1 MIKKEILFIFILFF
15 ISSFSS
21 AKIENNIILKVENE
35 IITNYDIKNKI
46 LRTLILSGQ
55 EINQKNINFLK
66 EQSLNDLI
74 FQKLKKIEL
83 ERFNFK
89 DDKTQINNYLRTISS
104 NNIDLLKE
112 KFKQSD
118 TDFDLY
124 LDEIEINFKWQKFI
138 YKFYSNKIE
147 LDESSIHLE
156 LKKIIENKSDLEE
169 FRISEIEISDYNK
182 SESEK
187 IIANIKRQIEE
198 NGFENTALKIS
209 NSSTASKK
217 GDLGWINGKSLSE
230 QIYKILN
237 KMKIGDIS
245 NPIKR
250 QDSILFLKLNDK
262 RVSKVDDIDIKIKN
276 RIINQKKNELLIYI
290 REVIYL
296 NLKIQVLLITNEKNN
311 HYKW

>member
-1 MIKKEILFIFILFF
+1 MIKKKILFIFILFF

-147 LDESSIHLE
+147 LDENSIQLE

-187 IIANIKRQIEE
+187 IITNIKRQIEE

-262 RVSKVDDIDIKIKN
+262 RVSKVDDIDIKKLKN
-276 RIINQKKNELLIYI
+276 RIINQKKNELF
-290 REVIYL
+290 
-296 NLKIQVLLITNEKNN
+296 NLYSRSHLSKLKNTSFIDF
-311 HYKW
+311 K

>member
-1 MIKKEILFIFILFF
+1 MIKKKVIFIFILLL
-15 ISSFSS
+15 ISGTSN
-21 AKIENNIILKVENE
+21 AKIKNNIILKVENE

-83 ERFNFK
+83 ERFNFQN
-89 DDKTQINNYLRTISS
+89 DKAQINNYLRTISS

-112 KFKQSD
+112 RFKQSD

-124 LDEIEINFKWQKFI
+124 LEEIEINFKWQKFI
-138 YKFYSNKIE
+138 YRFYSNKIE
-147 LDESSIHLE
+147 LDENSIQLE
-156 LKKIIENKSDLEE
+156 LKKLIENKSDLEE
-169 FRISEIEISDYNK
+169 FRISEIEVSDYNK

-187 IIANIKRQIEE
+187 IIANIRRQIEE
-198 NGFENTALKIS
+198 NGFENTALKMS

-230 QIYKILN
+230 QIYKILV
-237 KMKIGDIS
+237 KMKIGDIT

-262 RVSKVDDIDIKIKN
+262 RVSKIANIDIEKLKN
-276 RIINQKKNELLIYI
+276 RIINQKKNELF
-290 REVIYL
+290 
-296 NLKIQVLLITNEKNN
+296 NLYSRSHLSKLKNTSFIDF
-311 HYKW
+311 K

>member
-1 MIKKEILFIFILFF
+1 MIKEKVLFILILFF
-15 ISSFSS
+15 ISIISN

-55 EINQKNINFLK
+55 EINQNNINFLK

-124 LDEIEINFKWQKFI
+124 LEEIEINFKWQKFI

-147 LDESSIHLE
+147 LDESSIQLE

-169 FRISEIEISDYNK
+169 FRISEIEVSDYNK

-187 IIANIKRQIEE
+187 IIANIRRQIEE

-262 RVSKVDDIDIKIKN
+262 RISKVDDIDIEKLKN
-276 RIINQKKNELLIYI
+276 RIINQKKNELF
-290 REVIYL
+290 
-296 NLKIQVLLITNEKNN
+296 NLYSRSHLSKLKNTSFIDF
-311 HYKW
+311 K

>member
-1 MIKKEILFIFILFF
+1 MIKKKILFIFILFF

-147 LDESSIHLE
+147 LDENSIQLE
-156 LKKIIENKSDLEE
+156 LKKIIKNKSDLEE

-187 IIANIKRQIEE
+187 IITNIKRQIEE

-262 RVSKVDDIDIKIKN
+262 RVSKVDDIDIKKLKN
-276 RIINQKKNELLIYI
+276 RIINQKKNELF
-290 REVIYL
+290 
-296 NLKIQVLLITNEKNN
+296 NLYSRSHLSKLKNTSFID
-311 HYKW
+311 YK

>member
-1 MIKKEILFIFILFF
+1 MIKKKILFIFILFF

-147 LDESSIHLE
+147 LDENSIQLE

-169 FRISEIEISDYNK
+169 FRISEIEVSDYNK

-262 RVSKVDDIDIKIKN
+262 RISKVDDIDIEKLKN
-276 RIINQKKNELLIYI
+276 RIINQKKNELF
-290 REVIYL
+290 
-296 NLKIQVLLITNEKNN
+296 NLYSRSHLSKLKNTSFID
-311 HYKW
+311 YK

>member
-147 LDESSIHLE
+147 LDENSIQLE

-187 IIANIKRQIEE
+187 IIADIKRQIEE

-217 GDLGWINGKSLSE
+217 GDLGWINGKSLSK

-262 RVSKVDDIDIKIKN
+262 RVSKVDDIDIEKLKN
-276 RIINQKKNELLIYI
+276 RIINQKKNELF
-290 REVIYL
+290 
-296 NLKIQVLLITNEKNN
+296 NLYSRSHLSKLKNTSFID
-311 HYKW
+311 YK

>member
-1 MIKKEILFIFILFF
+1 MIKKKVIFIFILLL
-15 ISSFSS
+15 ISGTSN
-21 AKIENNIILKVENE
+21 AKIKNNIILKVENE

-83 ERFNFK
+83 ERFNFQN
-89 DDKTQINNYLRTISS
+89 DKAQINNYLRTISS

-112 KFKQSD
+112 RFKQSD

-124 LDEIEINFKWQKFI
+124 LEEIEINFKWQKFI
-138 YKFYSNKIE
+138 YRFYSNKIE
-147 LDESSIHLE
+147 LDENSIQLE
-156 LKKIIENKSDLEE
+156 LKKLIENKSDLEE
-169 FRISEIEISDYNK
+169 FRISEIEVSDYNK

-187 IIANIKRQIEE
+187 IIANIRRQIEE
-198 NGFENTALKIS
+198 NGFENTALKMS

-230 QIYKILN
+230 QIYKILV
-237 KMKIGDIS
+237 KMKIGDIT

-262 RVSKVDDIDIKIKN
+262 RVSKIANIDIEKLKN
-276 RIINQKKNELLIYI
+276 RIINQKKNELF
-290 REVIYL
+290 
-296 NLKIQVLLITNEKNN
+296 NLYSRSHLSKLKNTSFID
-311 HYKW
+311 YK

>member
-147 LDESSIHLE
+147 LDESSIQFE

-169 FRISEIEISDYNK
+169 FRISEIEVSDYNK

-230 QIYKILN
+230 KIYKILN

-262 RVSKVDDIDIKIKN
+262 RISKVDDIDIEKLKN
-276 RIINQKKNELLIYI
+276 RIINQKKNELF
-290 REVIYL
+290 
-296 NLKIQVLLITNEKNN
+296 NLYSRSHLSKLKNTSFIDF
-311 HYKW
+311 K

>member
-1 MIKKEILFIFILFF
+1 MIKEKVLFILILFF
-15 ISSFSS
+15 ISSISN

-55 EINQKNINFLK
+55 EINQNNINFLK

-124 LDEIEINFKWQKFI
+124 LEEIEINFKWQKFI

-147 LDESSIHLE
+147 LDESSIQLE

-169 FRISEIEISDYNK
+169 FRISEIEVSDYNK

-262 RVSKVDDIDIKIKN
+262 RISKVDDIDIEKLKN
-276 RIINQKKNELLIYI
+276 RIINQKKNELF
-290 REVIYL
+290 
-296 NLKIQVLLITNEKNN
+296 NLYSRSHLSKLKNTSFIDF
-311 HYKW
+311 K

>member
-1 MIKKEILFIFILFF
+1 MIKEKVLFILILFF
-15 ISSFSS
+15 ISSISN

-55 EINQKNINFLK
+55 EINQNNINFLK

-124 LDEIEINFKWQKFI
+124 LEEIEINFKWQKFI

-147 LDESSIHLE
+147 LDENSIQLE

-262 RVSKVDDIDIKIKN
+262 RISKVDDIDIEKIKN
-276 RIINQKKNELLIYI
+276 KIINQKKNELF
-290 REVIYL
+290 
-296 NLKIQVLLITNEKNN
+296 NLYSRSHLSKLKNKN
-311 HYKW
+311 FIDFK

>member
-1 MIKKEILFIFILFF
+1 MIKKKVIFIFIFLLL
-15 ISSFSS
+15 ISGTSN
-21 AKIENNIILKVENE
+21 AKIKNNIILKVENE

-83 ERFNFK
+83 ERFNFQN
-89 DDKTQINNYLRTISS
+89 DKAQINNYLRTISS

-112 KFKQSD
+112 RFKQSD

-124 LDEIEINFKWQKFI
+124 LEEIEINFKWQKFI

-147 LDESSIHLE
+147 LDENSIQLE
-156 LKKIIENKSDLEE
+156 LKKLIENKSDLEE
-169 FRISEIEISDYNK
+169 FRISEIEVSDYNK

-187 IIANIKRQIEE
+187 IIANIRRQIEE

-230 QIYKILN
+230 QIYKILV
-237 KMKIGDIS
+237 KMKIGDIT

-262 RVSKVDDIDIKIKN
+262 RVSKIANIDIEKLKN
-276 RIINQKKNELLIYI
+276 RIINQKKNELF
-290 REVIYL
+290 
-296 NLKIQVLLITNEKNN
+296 NLYSRSHLSKLKNTSFID
-311 HYKW
+311 YK

>member
-1 MIKKEILFIFILFF
+1 MIKKKVIFIFILLL
-15 ISSFSS
+15 ISGTSN
-21 AKIENNIILKVENE
+21 AKIKNNIILKVENE

-83 ERFNFK
+83 ERFNFQN
-89 DDKTQINNYLRTISS
+89 DKAQINNYLRTISS

-112 KFKQSD
+112 RFKQSD

-124 LDEIEINFKWQKFI
+124 LEEIEINFKWQKFI

-147 LDESSIHLE
+147 LDENSIQLE
-156 LKKIIENKSDLEE
+156 LKKLIENKSDLEE
-169 FRISEIEISDYNK
+169 FRISEIEVSDYNK

-187 IIANIKRQIEE
+187 IIANIRRQIEE
-198 NGFENTALKIS
+198 NGFENTALKMS

-230 QIYKILN
+230 QIYKILV
-237 KMKIGDIS
+237 KMKIGDIT

-262 RVSKVDDIDIKIKN
+262 RVSKIANIDIEKLKN
-276 RIINQKKNELLIYI
+276 RIINQKKNELF
-290 REVIYL
+290 
-296 NLKIQVLLITNEKNN
+296 NLYSRSHLSKLKNTSFID
-311 HYKW
+311 YK

>member
-1 MIKKEILFIFILFF
+1 MIKEKVLFILILFF
-15 ISSFSS
+15 ISSISN

-55 EINQKNINFLK
+55 EINQNNINFLK

-124 LDEIEINFKWQKFI
+124 LEEIEINFKWQKFI

-147 LDESSIHLE
+147 LDESSIQLE

-169 FRISEIEISDYNK
+169 FRISEIEVSDYNK

-187 IIANIKRQIEE
+187 IIANIKKQIEE

-209 NSSTASKK
+209 NSTTASKK

-262 RVSKVDDIDIKIKN
+262 RISKVDDIDIEKLKN
-276 RIINQKKNELLIYI
+276 RIINQKKNELF
-290 REVIYL
+290 
-296 NLKIQVLLITNEKNN
+296 NLYSRSHLSKLKNTSFID
-311 HYKW
+311 YK

>member
-1 MIKKEILFIFILFF
+1 MIKEKVLFILILFF
-15 ISSFSS
+15 ISSISN

-55 EINQKNINFLK
+55 EINQNNINFLK

-124 LDEIEINFKWQKFI
+124 LEEIEINFKWQKFI

-147 LDESSIHLE
+147 LDESSIQLE

-169 FRISEIEISDYNK
+169 FRISEIEVSDYNK

-187 IIANIKRQIEE
+187 IITNIKRQIEE

-230 QIYKILN
+230 QIYKILD
-237 KMKIGDIS
+237 KMNIGDIS

-262 RVSKVDDIDIKIKN
+262 RVSKVDDIDIEKLKN
-276 RIINQKKNELLIYI
+276 RIINQKKNELF
-290 REVIYL
+290 
-296 NLKIQVLLITNEKNN
+296 NLYSRSHLSKLKNTSFID
-311 HYKW
+311 YKRKKK

>member
-1 MIKKEILFIFILFF
+1 MIKEKVLFILILFF
-15 ISSFSS
+15 ISSISN

-55 EINQKNINFLK
+55 EINQNNINFLK

-83 ERFNFK
+83 KKFNFK

-112 KFKQSD
+112 KFKQND
-118 TDFDLY
+118 TDFNLY
-124 LDEIEINFKWQKFI
+124 LNEIEINFKWQKFI

-147 LDESSIHLE
+147 LDESSIQLE

-169 FRISEIEISDYNK
+169 FRISEIEVSDYNK

-187 IIANIKRQIEE
+187 IIANIKKQIEE

-262 RVSKVDDIDIKIKN
+262 RISKVDDIDIEKLKN
-276 RIINQKKNELLIYI
+276 RIINQKKNELF
-290 REVIYL
+290 
-296 NLKIQVLLITNEKNN
+296 NLYSRSHLSKLKNTSFIDF
-311 HYKW
+311 K

>member
-1 MIKKEILFIFILFF
+1 MIKKKILFIFILFF

-147 LDESSIHLE
+147 LDENSIQLE

-187 IIANIKRQIEE
+187 IITNIKRQIEE

-262 RVSKVDDIDIKIKN
+262 RVSKVDDIDIKKLKN
-276 RIINQKKNELLIYI
+276 RIINQKKNELF
-290 REVIYL
+290 
-296 NLKIQVLLITNEKNN
+296 NLYSRSHLSKLKNTSFID
-311 HYKW
+311 YK